1 MTAKK
6 HEGAWPQ
13 VRWLL
18 QFAGAATRQLAGSIA
33 ARIIG
38 QLLAVALLAVP
49 AWKLGEIWVR
59 GTELAAGELL
69 PVVVTVAL
77 LAIIKAVARY
87 VEQLLGHLA
96 AFSLM
101 AEVRVWLL
109 RRLVPQAPA
118 ITDGQG
124 AARIQATAI
133 RDVDRVEVFFAHT
146 IAPAVTLVVVPLTAT
161 IAAGV
166 MSGPLPA
173 LAVAVVMLAGAGIP
187 FMARTSGDDARRTA
201 QLRADTAQHIAD
213 TLRLQEEVRAYAAAD
228 WRADQ
233 LARIDE
239 QLADQL
245 RTGGRRTGI
254 RNAATSLRVWLGAT
268 LVALACIPALVADR
282 ANLPGVLVTVSFVFG
297 TVGAFDT
304 VERLATSLPAG
315 LAATRRIRELAGG
328 KPTVVE
334 PLKPASAKPASAK
347 PASAEHASAEGA
359 ESCPRVELRD
369 VHFSYPGRDAGALR
383 GVSLQLPAGSS
394 IALVGSTG
402 SGKSTIG
409 RLVQRHYDVDRGE
422 VLIDGH
428 PVAALGS
435 DAVAARVA
443 VADQQGFVVDGT
455 VADNL
460 RVADATASDEQL
472 SWACEMAEFELPL
485 DTPVGRRGSRV
496 SGGQRQRLVLART
509 LLRARNAPG
518 GLQQAVL
525 VLDEATSHQDPLT
538 QQRMLERL
546 DGLGVTTLVIA
557 HRLETLRNV
566 NRIYVLERGTIVESG
581 QYAELVAANGRFAQL
596 LAATTA
602 ITDR

>member
-1 MTAKK
+1 MSTKK

-18 QFAGAATRQLAGSIA
+18 EFAGAATRQLAGSIA

-49 AWKLGEIWVR
+49 AWKLGEIWMR

-77 LAIIKAVARY
+77 LAIVKAVARY

-146 IAPAVTLVVVPLTAT
+146 IAPAVTLVVVPLTVT

-166 MSGPLPA
+166 LSGPLPA

-187 FMARTSGDDARRTA
+187 FLARTSGADARRTA

-268 LVALACIPALVADR
+268 LVALACIPVLIADR
-282 ANLPGVLVTVSFVFG
+282 ASLPGVLVTVSFVFG
-297 TVGAFDT
+297 TVGVFDT

-315 LAATRRIRELAGG
+315 LAATRRIRELASG
-328 KPTVVE
+328 KPTVTE
-334 PLKPASAKPASAK
+334 PHASVSVVTASAVPADSY
-347 PASAEHASAEGA
+347 
-359 ESCPRVELRD
+359 PRVELRD

-409 RLVQRHYDVDRGE
+409 RLVQRHYDVAGGE

-428 PVAALGS
+428 SVTALGS
-435 DAVAARVA
+435 DAVTERVA

-460 RVADATASDEQL
+460 RVADAAASAEQL

-485 DTPVGRRGSRV
+485 DTPVGRRGSRI

-509 LLRARNAPG
+509 LLRAYNAPG

-566 NRIYVLERGTIVESG
+566 NRIYVLEQGSVVESG
-581 QYAELVAANGRFAQL
+581 RYAELVAANGRFAQL

-602 ITDR
+602 VVDR

>member
-13 VRWLL
+13 VRRLL

-59 GTELAAGELL
+59 GPELAAGELL

-77 LAIIKAVARY
+77 LAIVKAVARY

-146 IAPAVTLVVVPLTAT
+146 IAPAVSLVVVPLAVT

-166 MSGPLPA
+166 LSGPLPA

-187 FMARTSGDDARRTA
+187 FLARTSGADARRTA

-213 TLRLQEEVRAYAAAD
+213 TLRLQEEVRAYAAD
-228 WRADQ
+228 GWRADQ

-245 RTGGRRTGI
+245 HTGGRRTGI

-268 LVALACIPALVADR
+268 LVALACIPTLVADR

-297 TVGAFDT
+297 TVGVFDT

-334 PLKPASAKPASAK
+334 PHKTASTT

-359 ESCPRVELRD
+359 DSCPRVELRD

-428 PVAALGS
+428 PVTALGS

-460 RVADATASDEQL
+460 RVADAAASDEQL

-485 DTPVGRRGSRV
+485 DTPVGRRGTRI

-566 NRIYVLERGTIVESG
+566 NRIYVLEQGSIVESG

-596 LAATTA
+596 LAATATVA
-602 ITDR
+602 DR

>member
-59 GTELAAGELL
+59 GTELAAGELW

-146 IAPAVTLVVVPLTAT
+146 IAPAVTLVVVPLTVT

-187 FMARTSGDDARRTA
+187 FLARTSGADARRTA

-254 RNAATSLRVWLGAT
+254 RNAATALRVWLGAT

-297 TVGAFDT
+297 TVGVFDT

-315 LAATRRIRELAGG
+315 LAATRRIRELASG

-334 PLKPASAKPASAK
+334 PQVSVSAAS
-347 PASAEHASAEGA
+347 ASAEGA

-485 DTPVGRRGSRV
+485 DTPVGRRGSRI

-546 DGLGVTTLVIA
+546 DGLGITTLVIA

-596 LAATTA
+596 LAATATLA
-602 ITDR
+602 

>member
-6 HEGAWPQ
+6 HEGTWPQ
-13 VRWLL
+13 ARWLL

-38 QLLAVALLAVP
+38 QLLAVSLLAVP

-77 LAIIKAVARY
+77 LAIVKAVARY
-87 VEQLLGHLA
+87 LEQLLGHLA

-124 AARIQATAI
+124 AARIQTTAI

-146 IAPAVTLVVVPLTAT
+146 IAPAVSLVVVPLAVT

-166 MSGPLPA
+166 LSGPLPA

-187 FMARTSGDDARRTA
+187 FMARTRGADARRTA

-233 LARIDE
+233 LAHIDE

-297 TVGAFDT
+297 TVGVFDT

-315 LAATRRIRELAGG
+315 LAATRRIRELASG
-328 KPTVVE
+328 KPIVVE
-334 PLKPASAKPASAK
+334 PLKPASAK
-347 PASAEHASAEGA
+347 PASAEHASAEDA

-369 VHFSYPGRDAGALR
+369 VHFNYPGRDAGALR

-409 RLVQRHYDVDRGE
+409 RLVQRHYDADRGE

-460 RVADATASDEQL
+460 RVADAAASDKQL

-485 DTPVGRRGSRV
+485 DTPVGRRGSRI

>member
-1 MTAKK
+1 MMTAKK
-6 HEGAWPQ
+6 HEGTWPQ

-49 AWKLGEIWVR
+49 AWKLGEIGVS
-59 GTELAAGELL
+59 GTELAAGEVL

-77 LAIIKAVARY
+77 LAIVKAVARY

-146 IAPAVTLVVVPLTAT
+146 IAPAVSLVVVPLAVT

-166 MSGPLPA
+166 LSGPLPA

-187 FMARTSGDDARRTA
+187 FLARTSGADARRTA

-213 TLRLQEEVRAYAAAD
+213 TLRLQEEVRAYAAD
-228 WRADQ
+228 GWRADQ
-233 LARIDE
+233 LAHIDE

-268 LVALACIPALVADR
+268 LVALACIPTLVADR

-297 TVGAFDT
+297 TVGVFDT

-328 KPTVVE
+328 EPTVIEPQKLTPVE
-334 PLKPASAKPASAK
+334 PA
-347 PASAEHASAEGA
+347 GN
-359 ESCPRVELRD
+359 CPRVELRD
-369 VHFSYPGRDAGALR
+369 VHFNYPGRDAGALR

-428 PVAALGS
+428 SVAALGS

-485 DTPVGRRGSRV
+485 DTPVGRRGSRI

-525 VLDEATSHQDPLT
+525 VLDEATSHQDPIT

-546 DGLGVTTLVIA
+546 DGLGITTLVIA

-566 NRIYVLERGTIVESG
+566 NRIYVLEQGSIVESG

-596 LAATTA
+596 LAATATVA
-602 ITDR
+602 DR

>member
-59 GTELAAGELL
+59 GPELAAGEVL

-77 LAIIKAVARY
+77 LAIVKAVARY
-87 VEQLLGHLA
+87 LEQLLGHLA

-146 IAPAVTLVVVPLTAT
+146 IAPAVTLVVVPLTVT

-166 MSGPLPA
+166 LSGPLPA

-187 FMARTSGDDARRTA
+187 FMARTSGADARRTA

-297 TVGAFDT
+297 TVGVFDT

-315 LAATRRIRELAGG
+315 LAATRRIRELASG

-334 PLKPASAKPASAK
+334 PQVSVSAAS
-347 PASAEHASAEGA
+347 ASAEPA
-359 ESCPRVELRD
+359 ESCPRIELRD

-435 DAVAARVA
+435 NAVAARVA

-460 RVADATASDEQL
+460 RVADATASDEEL

-566 NRIYVLERGTIVESG
+566 NRIYVLEQGSIAESG
-581 QYAELVAANGRFAQL
+581 QYAELVAANGRFAEL
-596 LAATTA
+596 LAATATVA
-602 ITDR
+602 DR

>member
-77 LAIIKAVARY
+77 LAIVKAVARY

-146 IAPAVTLVVVPLTAT
+146 IAPAVTLVVVPLTVT

-187 FMARTSGDDARRTA
+187 FLARTSGADARRTA

-254 RNAATSLRVWLGAT
+254 RNAATALRVWLGAT

-297 TVGAFDT
+297 TVGVFDT

-315 LAATRRIRELAGG
+315 LAATRRIRELASG
-328 KPTVVE
+328 KSTVVE
-334 PLKPASAKPASAK
+334 PHKPAAV
-347 PASAEHASAEGA
+347 EHASAEPDSAEHA

-460 RVADATASDEQL
+460 RVADAAASDEQL

-485 DTPVGRRGSRV
+485 DTPVGRRGTRI

-566 NRIYVLERGTIVESG
+566 NRIYVLERGSIVESG

-596 LAATTA
+596 LAATATLA
-602 ITDR
+602 

>member
-59 GTELAAGELL
+59 GTELAAGELW

-133 RDVDRVEVFFAHT
+133 RDIDRVEVFFAHT
-146 IAPAVTLVVVPLTAT
+146 IAPAVTLVVVPLTVT

-187 FMARTSGDDARRTA
+187 FLARTSGADARRTA

-254 RNAATSLRVWLGAT
+254 RNAATALRVWLGAT

-297 TVGAFDT
+297 TVGVFDT

-315 LAATRRIRELAGG
+315 LAATRRIRELASG

-334 PLKPASAKPASAK
+334 PHKPAAV
-347 PASAEHASAEGA
+347 EHASAEPDSAEHA
-359 ESCPRVELRD
+359 ESCPRVDLRD
-369 VHFSYPGRDAGALR
+369 VHFSYPCRDAGALR

-460 RVADATASDEQL
+460 RVADAAASDEQL

-485 DTPVGRRGSRV
+485 DTPVGRRGTRI

-566 NRIYVLERGTIVESG
+566 NRIYVLERGSIVESG

-596 LAATTA
+596 LAATATLA
-602 ITDR
+602 

>member
-59 GTELAAGELL
+59 GPELAAGEVL

-77 LAIIKAVARY
+77 LAIVKAVARY
-87 VEQLLGHLA
+87 LEQLLGHLA

-146 IAPAVTLVVVPLTAT
+146 IAPAVTLVVVPLTVT

-166 MSGPLPA
+166 MSGTLPA

-233 LARIDE
+233 LASIDE
-239 QLADQL
+239 QLAEQL

-254 RNAATSLRVWLGAT
+254 RNAATALRVWLGAT

-297 TVGAFDT
+297 TVGVFDT

-315 LAATRRIRELAGG
+315 LAATRRIRELASG

-334 PLKPASAKPASAK
+334 PQVSVSAAS
-347 PASAEHASAEGA
+347 ASAEGA
-359 ESCPRVELRD
+359 ESCPRIELRD

-485 DTPVGRRGSRV
+485 DTPVGRRGSRI

-546 DGLGVTTLVIA
+546 DGLGITTLVIA

-596 LAATTA
+596 LAATATLA
-602 ITDR
+602 

>member
-1 MTAKK
+1 MTIET

-33 ARIIG
+33 ARLIG

-49 AWKLGEIWVR
+49 AWKLGEVWLR
-59 GTELAAGELL
+59 GAELAAGELV

-77 LAIIKAVARY
+77 LAIVKAVARY
-87 VEQLLGHLA
+87 IEQLLGHLA

-146 IAPAVTLVVVPLTAT
+146 IAPAVSLVVVPLVVI

-166 MSGPLPA
+166 YSGPLPA
-173 LAVAVVMLAGAGIP
+173 LTLAVVMLAGVGIP
-187 FMARTSGDDARRTA
+187 FLARTSGAAARRTA

-213 TLRLQEEVRAYAAAD
+213 TLRLHEEVRAFAAAD
-228 WRADQ
+228 WRATQ

-239 QLADQL
+239 LLGKQL
-245 RTGGRRTGI
+245 RVGARRAGL
-254 RNAATSLRVWLGAT
+254 RNAATTLRVWLGAA
-268 LVALACIPALVADR
+268 LVALACTPTLLADR
-282 ANLPGVLVTVSFVFG
+282 ASLPGVLVTVSFVFG
-297 TVGAFDT
+297 TAGVFDT

-315 LAATRRIRELAGG
+315 LAATRRIRELASGQ
-328 KPTVVE
+328 PTVTE
-334 PLKPASAKPASAK
+334 PSRPASPH
-347 PASAEHASAEGA
+347 P
-359 ESCPRVELRD
+359 ESNYPRVELRD
-369 VHFSYPGRDAGALR
+369 VYFSYPGRDVETLR
-383 GVSLQLPAGSS
+383 GVSLRLLPGTS

-422 VLIDGH
+422 VLIDGY
-428 PVAALGS
+428 PVTALGS

-443 VADQQGFVVDGT
+443 MADQQGFLIDGT

-460 RVADATASDEQL
+460 RVVDAAATPEQL
-472 SWACEMAEFELPL
+472 AWARRAAELELPL
-485 DTPVGRRGSRV
+485 DTPVGRRGSRI

-509 LLRARNAPG
+509 LLRASGAPG
-518 GLQQAVL
+518 GLAQAVL

-538 QQRMLERL
+538 QERMLDRL
-546 DGLGVTTLVIA
+546 DELGVTTLVIA

-566 NRIYVLERGTIVESG
+566 SRIYVLEHGRIVESG
-581 QYAELVAANGRFAQL
+581 RYADLVANNGRFAQL
-596 LAATTA
+596 LAASTTVA
-602 ITDR
+602 DR